1 MSQITISEQ
10 LFEEFCLQNQ
20 IQFNRIK
27 ESSVC
32 REKRPDY
39 EIIPPSGKILV
50 EVKQFEANDDERKYR
65 KQIAERRWTDAYSV
79 IFGNIASS
87 KIDNANKQLK
97 SFSGGIFPTM
107 IVLYNNMLMNT
118 YATHHYEIT
127 ATMYGYNSVKGVMTP
142 KRYTSTSAIA
152 TLHKG
157 KDQELL
163 MYVFHNFYATVPL
176 NIKFFRGL
184 NIKHYEPIPD
194 NGGNVSG
201 DFNRRWREKTI

>member
-1 MSQITISEQ
+1 MKKPNISEQ
-10 LFEEFCLQNQ
+10 LFEEFCLKNQ
-20 IQFNRIK
+20 IQLNRIK
-27 ESSVC
+27 ESTVPG
-32 REKRPDY
+32 EKRPDY

-65 KQIAERRWTDAYSV
+65 KQIEKRRWTDAYSV
-79 IFGNIASS
+79 EFGTTAGS

-97 SFSGGIFPTM
+97 SFSRGMFPTM
-107 IVLYNNMLMNT
+107 IVLYNNMLINT

-157 KDQELL
+157 KDQQLL

-176 NIKFFRGL
+176 NIESFQGKS
-184 NIKHYEPIPD
+184 IKHYESIPD
-194 NGGNVSG
+194 NGNVSG
-201 DFNRRWREKTI
+201 DFNRGWCEKTI